1 MNYAG
6 DLLLSV
12 KQHGSLSYCGTAKQL
27 EGSCRFV
34 QARQKKRFIKILS
47 SKTTI
52 FSVVWFMDLVEDCVQ
67 LVGVS
72 IGGWW

>member
-1 MNYAG
+1 MELQNSWREAV
-6 DLLLSV
+6 DLYKHV
-12 KQHGSLSYCGTAKQL
+12 
-27 EGSCRFV
+27 R
-34 QARQKKRFIKILS
+34 KKRFIKILS

-52 FSVVWFMDLVEDCVQ
+52 FSVVWFMDLVEDYVQ